1 MTFLGILMN
10 DFESEELDPI
20 VPSFLFTG
28 FESKPI
34 VLIGVPFCNINEI
47 RNNRTRN

>member
-1 MTFLGILMN
+1 MRFLGILMN
-10 DFESEELDPI
+10 DFESEELDPM
-20 VPSFLFTG
+20 VSGFLFTG

-47 RNNRTRN
+47 RKN